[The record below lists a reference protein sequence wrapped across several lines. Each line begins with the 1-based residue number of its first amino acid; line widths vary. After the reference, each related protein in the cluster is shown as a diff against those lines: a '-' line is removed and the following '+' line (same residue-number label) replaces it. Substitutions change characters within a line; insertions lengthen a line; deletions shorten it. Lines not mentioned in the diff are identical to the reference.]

1 MAKSKSKDAA
11 EAPKTETPP
20 APIKKK
26 SAFREYV
33 EAIGIALVLALTLR
47 FFVIEA
53 FKIPSG
59 SMIETLAI
67 GDFIFVN
74 KFAYRS
80 EIPYSLLGVRIPG
93 GGTTLKEWSEPERGD
108 VMVFRYPNDPMTD
121 YIKRVIGLPGDE
133 IRLRRNELYV
143 NGEKY
148 ARSFVR
154 SIEYTDK
161 NCVPNKGRV
170 YMEND
175 GANEYPI
182 ILRDGPDAF
191 ENYGPITVK
200 PGHVFVLGDN
210 RDNSADS
217 RTGWQVPMG
226 NIKGEALFVWLS
238 VNRCGGFMDRIRWSR
253 FGHGVK

>member
-1 MAKSKSKDAA
+1 MAKKKPA
-11 EAPKTETPP
+11 EDAPKAPTPENP
-20 APIKKK
+20 VKKK

-74 KFAYRS
+74 KFAYRT
-80 EIPYSLLGVRIPG
+80 EIPYSVVGIKIPG
-93 GGTTLKEWSEPERGD
+93 GGTTLKEWSQPERGD
-108 VMVFRYPNDPMTD
+108 VMVFRYPDDPMTD
-121 YIKRVIGLPGDE
+121 YIKRVVGLPGDE

-143 NGEKY
+143 NGDKY

-154 SIEYTDK
+154 SVEYQDK
-161 NCVPNKGRV
+161 NCVPNKGRL

-175 GANEYPI
+175 GSTEYPV
-182 ILRDGPDAF
+182 ILRDGPDVF
-191 ENYGPITVK
+191 ENFGPVTVK
-200 PGHVFVLGDN
+200 PGHVFVMGDN
-210 RDNSADS
+210 RDNSSDS
-217 RTGWQVPMG
+217 RAWGQVPIT

-238 VNRCGGFMDRIRWSR
+238 VNRCGGMMERIRWSR
-253 FGHGVK
+253 FGHGVD

>member
-1 MAKSKSKDAA
+1 MSKTTS
-11 EAPKTETPP
+11 EASETPP
-20 APIKKK
+20 SGVRKK
-26 SAFREYV
+26 SAAREYA

-59 SMIETLAI
+59 SMIETLNI

-74 KFAYRS
+74 KFAYRT
-80 EIPYSLLGVRIPG
+80 EIPYSVVGIKFPG
-93 GGTTLKEWSEPERGD
+93 GGTTLKEWSTPERGD
-108 VMVFRYPNDPMTD
+108 VMVFRYPDDPMTD

-148 ARSFVR
+148 GRSFVR
-154 SIEYTDK
+154 TLDYQDK
-161 NCVPNKGRV
+161 NCVPNKGRM
-170 YMEND
+170 YLEND
-175 GANEYPI
+175 GVNDYPV
-182 ILRDGPDAF
+182 ILRDGPDVF
-191 ENYGPITVK
+191 ENYGPTIVK
-200 PGHVFVLGDN
+200 PGHIFVMGDN
-210 RDNSADS
+210 RDNSSDS
-217 RTGWQVPMG
+217 RAWGQVPIG

-238 VNRCGGFMDRIRWSR
+238 INRCGGFMDRIRWSR